1 MDVKS
6 IQEHMCKEKL
16 KNMVDSA
23 QNFNEEMKYQLKAI
37 IDTSPSPEDLLQ
49 TVLLYFSA
57 LKWS

>member
-23 QNFNEEMKYQLKAI
+23 QNFNEEMKRELKTI

-49 TVLLYFSA
+49 TLLLFFRR
-57 LKWS
+57 